1 MLFSAHRFIILFPE
15 RRISEYIGNSQ
26 NYFLTSEGV
35 SRGVLLDLRTKST
48 IMNSQKFIVGG
59 VVGGIV
65 NFILG
70 WLVYG
75 MLLKDF
81 MASNASSGIMRAD
94 SDMIWWALIVGN
106 LCVGFLLAYVI
117 GKGGAAS
124 AAKGAA
130 VGFVVGL
137 LVSLGYDLIM
147 YATSTVMTSLKGVA
161 ADVAGSALISAIT
174 GAVVG
179 WVLGMS
185 KKTVVAA

>member
-1 MLFSAHRFIILFPE
+1 MLFSAHRFITLFPE

-35 SRGVLLDLRTKST
+35 LRTKST

-59 VVGGIV
+59 IAGGIV

-75 MLLKDF
+75 MLLRDF

-161 ADVAGSALISAIT
+161 ADVAGSAVISAIT

-185 KKTVVAA
+185 KKTVAAA